1 MLRTRM
7 RYDVHMCNFELYEC
21 GWILACVQQ
30 PRPQG
35 FSLKNGFLR
44 EKPWDEVV
52 CTDVPPPSEKNGRR
66 DVFEW
71 PTIIVFPF
79 PWNVGDSL

>member
-44 EKPWDEVV
+44 EKPWGRGCVYRR
-52 CTDVPPPSEKNGRR
+52 PPSLRKKTGEETSLNGRR
-66 DVFEW
+66 
-71 PTIIVFPF
+71 
-79 PWNVGDSL
+79 